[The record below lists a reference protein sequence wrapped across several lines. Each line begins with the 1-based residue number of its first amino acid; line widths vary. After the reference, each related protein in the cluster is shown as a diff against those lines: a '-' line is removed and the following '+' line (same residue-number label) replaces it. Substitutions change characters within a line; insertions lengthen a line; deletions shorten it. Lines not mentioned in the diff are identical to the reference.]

1 MDTEDLKNKEHI
13 EKVYCD
19 KAINIFKYC
28 IGIFIFSFCT
38 YAIAL
43 FFGNFDF
50 GLIFEIIS
58 FIFTILALNKIKLK
72 DFPKS
77 KNYTIIAMIPL
88 GWLII
93 YDLINLLVNIK
104 EVITEVIFYYASSDQ
119 FFYYIEP
126 YLFDVTIVA
135 IIILLF
141 LAYKFIRRADGTDEN
156 NDPTDAF
163 YEKL

>member
-1 MDTEDLKNKEHI
+1 
-13 EKVYCD
+13 
-19 KAINIFKYC
+19 
-28 IGIFIFSFCT
+28 
-38 YAIAL
+38 
-43 FFGNFDF
+43 
-50 GLIFEIIS
+50 
-58 FIFTILALNKIKLK
+58 
-72 DFPKS
+72 
-77 KNYTIIAMIPL
+77 MIPL

-141 LAYKFIRRADGTDEN
+141 LAYKSIRRADGTDEN
-156 NDPTDAF
+156 NNPTDAF

>member
-1 MDTEDLKNKEHI
+1 MELEDLKNKEHI
-13 EKVYCD
+13 EKINSE
-19 KAINIFKYC
+19 KAVNILKFC
-28 IGIFIFSFCT
+28 IIIFIISFIT

-43 FFGNFDF
+43 FFCNFDF

-58 FIFTILALNKIKLK
+58 FIFTILAMNKIKVQ
-72 DFPKS
+72 DYS
-77 KNYTIIAMIPL
+77 KAKTYTIVAMVPV

-93 YDLINLLVNIK
+93 YDLINLLVNIE
-104 EVITEVIFYYASSDQ
+104 EVIVELIHYYTSFDQ

-126 YLFDVTIVA
+126 YLYDVTLVA

-141 LAYKFIRRADGTDEN
+141 VAYKSIRRADGTDKN
-156 NDPTDAF
+156 TDPTDAF

>member
-13 EKVYCD
+13 EKVYSD

-43 FFGNFDF
+43 FWGNFDF

-58 FIFTILALNKIKLK
+58 FIFTFLALNKIKNK
-72 DFPKS
+72 NYHKS
-77 KNYTIIAMIPL
+77 KTYTIIAMIPL

-104 EVITEVIFYYASSDQ
+104 EVITEVIFYYASSDH

-126 YLFDVTIVA
+126 YLFDVTIVT

-141 LAYKFIRRADGTDEN
+141 LAYKSIRRADGTDEN
-156 NDPTDAF
+156 NDPTDSF

>member
-1 MDTEDLKNKEHI
+1 MDTEDLKNKEHV
-13 EKVYCD
+13 EKVYSE

-58 FIFTILALNKIKLK
+58 FIFTILALNKIKN
-72 DFPKS
+72 
-77 KNYTIIAMIPL
+77 KNYYKAKTYTIIAMIPL

-104 EVITEVIFYYASSDQ
+104 EVIAELIFYYTSSDQ
-119 FFYYIEP
+119 FFYHIEP
-126 YLFDVTIVA
+126 YLYDIALVA
-135 IIILLF
+135 TIILLF
-141 LAYKFIRRADGTDEN
+141 LAYKSIRRADGTDEN
-156 NDPTDAF
+156 NNPTDAF